1 MKKLGLSTL
10 FVFFVAS
17 VATAD
22 ITWYTDQAEFEA
34 AAAAAGLV
42 FFELETFEES
52 ILPPAS
58 VLGFNDPLAPGVPN
72 HPFPSGMTGCTDW
85 IYQSNTLGA
94 NPAQPSPQGVNGL
107 AAASVGFMGA
117 TSDVV
122 VSNYFVNGVDMDL
135 YDGAEKWAVGMNPV
149 TYVGG
154 TTVQVRAY
162 GVGEAYL
169 GMTTVPA
176 NAGGTTFVGVIAA
189 DYGQRIGRVNVFDP
203 GNGAEGGDNIQT
215 WIPEPASLAL
225 LALGGLLI
233 RRR

>member
-1 MKKLGLSTL
+1 MKKLGLSVL
-10 FVFFVAS
+10 LVFFVAS

-22 ITWYTDQAEFEA
+22 ITWYDDQGEFEA
-34 AAAAAGLV
+34 AALAAGLV

-52 ILPPAS
+52 TLPPNS
-58 VLGFNDPLAPGVPN
+58 VTGFNDPLAPGVPN
-72 HPFPSGMTGCTDW
+72 GPFPAGMTGCTDW
-85 IYQSNTLGA
+85 IYQSNLGGG
-94 NPAQPSPQGVNGL
+94 NPAQPNPRGVNGL

-122 VSNYFVNGVDMDL
+122 VANTFVDSVDMDL

-149 TYVGG
+149 TFVGG
-154 TTVQVRAY
+154 NTVQVRAY
-162 GVGEAYL
+162 GVGEALL
-169 GMTTVPA
+169 GMITVPA

-189 DYGQRIGRVNVFDP
+189 DEGQLIGRVNIFDP